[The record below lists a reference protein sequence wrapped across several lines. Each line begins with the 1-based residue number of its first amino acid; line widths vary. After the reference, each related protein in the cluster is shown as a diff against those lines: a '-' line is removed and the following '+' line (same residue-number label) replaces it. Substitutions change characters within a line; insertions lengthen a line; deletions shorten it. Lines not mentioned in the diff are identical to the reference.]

1 MLELGASFII
11 RDAKNKVNSENIAF
25 STQSVQLIQS
35 KRIIQGKSSWA
46 KNWAYIRC
54 SEFLSHSMVSHLS
67 KLLCLCLTTVVLR

>member
-54 SEFLSHSMVSHLS
+54 SEFLSQYGISFI
-67 KLLCLCLTTVVLR
+67 